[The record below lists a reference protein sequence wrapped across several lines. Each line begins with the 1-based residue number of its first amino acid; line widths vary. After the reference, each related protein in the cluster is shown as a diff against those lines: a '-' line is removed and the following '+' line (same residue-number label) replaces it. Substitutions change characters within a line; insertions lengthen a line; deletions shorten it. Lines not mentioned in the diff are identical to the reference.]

1 MPYLLSLG
9 GLRMVREYVK
19 NWYSVAAVFLRLLPS
34 TTVKFRNGDRVFL
47 SRDAF
52 HGFHEALFQTY
63 LKNHGFRYS
72 TLDGRVLVITNTGIK
87 IMLPTDYSNVIDE
100 IYLRREYGELSLH
113 GREVIDVGASI
124 ADSSLYFASL
134 GAKKVYAF
142 ETDPV
147 RLEIAK
153 KNITINNMS
162 STIELLGRKAAS
174 EEISVIVEAN
184 SLDNVFMKIDCEGC
198 EYEIID
204 NLSDLI
210 YKKIDNIVLE
220 YHNGAGGLIR
230 KLKSVGY
237 DVRHKKLL
245 FIREGKIYARK

>member
-1 MPYLLSLG
+1 
-9 GLRMVREYVK
+9 
-19 NWYSVAAVFLRLLPS
+19 
-34 TTVKFRNGDRVFL
+34 
-47 SRDAF
+47 
-52 HGFHEALFQTY
+52 
-63 LKNHGFRYS
+63 
-72 TLDGRVLVITNTGIK
+72 
-87 IMLPTDYSNVIDE
+87 
-100 IYLRREYGELSLH
+100 
-113 GREVIDVGASI
+113 
-124 ADSSLYFASL
+124 
-134 GAKKVYAF
+134 
-142 ETDPV
+142 
-147 RLEIAK
+147 
-153 KNITINNMS
+153 MS
-162 STIELLGRKAAS
+162 STIELLGRKATS

-237 DVRHKKLL
+237 DVRLKKLL